1 MPNFLDILF
10 PNRCV
15 GCGEWGR
22 DVCGKCEVG
31 LWEEEQICPVCTRGS
46 RYGLRHRYCGRPWS
60 MEGLTALWA
69 YEGVA
74 RKFIAQA
81 KYKYYFDFLR
91 ELVGLSMVQLH
102 SRVELSYFWEYLES
116 GPTVVPVP
124 LFWRREKE
132 RGFNQAKIIG
142 LGLSQV
148 WGLEMQDLLVR
159 TRDTG
164 RQVGRTREARLLNMA
179 NAIAIN
185 SKYQVPKNV
194 LVVDDV
200 WTTGATMNECAKVL
214 RQSGVKKVWGLVL
227 AR

>member
-1 MPNFLDILF
+1 MVMGWVDWVWPK
-10 PNRCV
+10 RCV
-15 GCGEWGR
+15 GCGAMGR
-22 DVCGKCEVG
+22 YVCERCEVG

-124 LFWRREKE
+124 LFWRRGKG

-214 RQSGVKKVWGLVL
+214 RQSGVKKVWGLVF
-227 AR
+227 A